1 MTKQFQLTKSTN
13 KKLFLTNV
21 RCPKCGKQLVTSD
34 LEDYS
39 FLCKDCDENFYSMEV
54 ANPQNKFVIYIPM
67 FEEKFLDNLGN
78 MKIQNIIKKYQAKSF
93 GYDPQTNKLKIEFD
107 KMLATNKMANISKD
121 LNNLDFS

>member
-39 FLCKDCDENFYSMEV
+39 FLCKDPLRNF
-54 ANPQNKFVIYIPM
+54 
-67 FEEKFLDNLGN
+67 L
-78 MKIQNIIKKYQAKSF
+78 KYDLRYRSF
-93 GYDPQTNKLKIEFD
+93 RDVP
-107 KMLATNKMANISKD
+107 SKD
-121 LNNLDFS
+121 